1 VFLRS
6 RSRGRETFGLVIL
19 GVGLCVVSVLGL
31 TGVFGEISA
40 AGRGSTIVLL
50 GVPIGLV
57 VIGMGIV
64 NAIRG
69 WSDPGDE
76 EVDDPE
82 HAGDRA
88 GLPDEEATEVGATG
102 RDRPAPDGMIDR

>member
-6 RSRGRETFGLVIL
+6 RARWRATLGLSIL
-19 GVGLCVVSVLGL
+19 GIALCVVSVLGL
-31 TGVFGEISA
+31 TGAFGEISS
-40 AGRGSTIVLL
+40 AGRFDTIVLF
-50 GVPIGLV
+50 GVPLGLFSIGC
-57 VIGMGIV
+57 GIA
-64 NAIRG
+64 NWIRG
-69 WSDPGDE
+69 WGDPGDE

-88 GLPDEEATEVGATG
+88 SLPDEEATEVDATG